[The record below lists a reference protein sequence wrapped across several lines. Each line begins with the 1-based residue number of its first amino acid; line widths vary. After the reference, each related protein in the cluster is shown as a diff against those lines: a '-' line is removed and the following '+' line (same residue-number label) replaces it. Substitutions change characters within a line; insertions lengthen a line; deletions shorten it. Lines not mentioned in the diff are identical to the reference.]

1 MISGKDGN
9 GYTIPNIGPSS
20 PQQHVR
26 PQNTERD
33 MIDQKTQDLILMTN
47 GKGPRR
53 WRQRKSEYLK
63 KLESD
68 NSQLK
73 NLIIEIQQQISA
85 LQAQNDILR
94 DQLTYFQGCLSQAA
108 PLVFPNNSEAQGEI
122 KP

>member
-1 MISGKDGN
+1 MKNDKNSSNSSALNIISNFNEKD
-9 GYTIPNIGPSS
+9 T
-20 PQQHVR
+20 V
-26 PQNTERD
+26 
-33 MIDQKTQDLILMTN
+33 DQKTQDLILMTS

-85 LQAQNDILR
+85 LQAQNDILK
-94 DQLTYFQGCLSQAA
+94 DQLSYFQGCLTQAA
-108 PLVFPNNSEAQGEI
+108 PMVFQSNSEN
-122 KP
+122 K